1 MKEHVI
7 KPPHDGRRAFNAS
20 ICKWFGRLWMAYRV
34 SHNDKPDT
42 LRIAQLHSK
51 TFSVLDDRPLTVPLA
66 EGWGA
71 EDPRLFVHDDGLH
84 VAWTAADY
92 TRSPWR
98 ATMYY
103 GAVAIKGDRITV
115 PVSYQPRYGLNLRDQ
130 REKNWQFWSAGGC
143 LFAQYAPSPQR
154 VIQLDGD
161 KVIGEWKADGFGWR
175 NGRPSGGTP
184 PIVTERGTLLTFFH
198 AFTPHTSRE
207 RLYNFG
213 AMEFDR
219 VAPFKVRAVS
229 RKPIMI
235 AHDGWPMTCDGWSP
249 LCVFPSGAIPHGE
262 GYLVSAGVNDNGI
275 RLFEIGLDE
284 MHMGPPEIVPA
295 EETGYFRAVAS
306 FLFGGR
312 VRTPGEI
319 IEADI
324 LTARK
329 LLTRNWIQPYENQ
342 TAEMCGH

>member
-1 MKEHVI
+1 MNEHVI

-20 ICKWFGRLWMAYRV
+20 ICEFNGRLWLAYRV
-34 SHNDKPDT
+34 SYSDQPDR
-42 LRIAQLHSK
+42 LRIAELDPA
-51 TFSVLDDRPLTVPLA
+51 TFAVLSDRPLLVTLA

-71 EDPRLFVHDDGLH
+71 EDPRLFVHNDQLH
-84 VAWTAADY
+84 VAWTSADY
-92 TRSPWR
+92 SRSPWR
-98 ATMYY
+98 ATMFY
-103 GAVAIKGDRITV
+103 GRIGHTLERHDTV
-115 PVSYQPRYGLNLRDQ
+115 TVGPQWQPKFGLNLRDQ

-143 LFAQYAPSPQR
+143 LFAQYSPSPQR

-161 KVIGEWKADGFGWR
+161 KVIGEWKTDGFGWR

-184 PIVTERGTLLTFFH
+184 PIPAGNGRLTTFFH
-198 AFTPHTSRE
+198 AFTPHPTRE

-213 AMEFDR
+213 AMEFDA
-219 VAPFKVRAVS
+219 VAPFKVRAVT
-229 RKPIMI
+229 RKPILT
-235 AHDGWPMTCDGWSP
+235 AHDGWEATSDGWSP
-249 LCVFPSGAIPHGE
+249 LCVFPSGAIRHGD
-262 GYLVSAGVNDNGI
+262 GFLVSAGVNDNGI
-275 RLFEIGLDE
+275 RLFRISPGD
-284 MHMGPPEIVPA
+284 MPMAAPEIVPA

-342 TAEMCGH
+342 TA